1 MPIRRSPNSANHPRP
16 QAGRDRPERVVAINR
31 NSWSRSPGARTNE
44 YLDSHI
50 KDWIVWL
57 TQFEPQFAIAELAV
71 HGRPGLDEVAHMPLP
86 FVRHAS

>member
-1 MPIRRSPNSANHPRP
+1 MA
-16 QAGRDRPERVVAINR
+16 AFCA
-31 NSWSRSPGARTNE
+31 NE